1 MSSGFLGGLR
11 NLQLKC
17 RRVPPRSQTLR
28 PRRQASLRKRRRATL
43 RRHRRSP
50 HRPRLRERRQRFLQ
64 PRLRPQSQKCAEPS
78 LCAQK
83 ISQKRAA
90 LPTRLR
96 RNQPDRTV
104 SLFGR
109 LKEPTSKLPW
119 TMKKEIPLSNVGFRR
134 LTALWSLA
142 VSIFPCAF
150 SIVTP
155 FKSRKMARRSKTT
168 TTT

>member
-1 MSSGFLGGLR
+1 SGLLGGLR

-17 RRVPPRSQTLR
+17 HRVLPRSQTQRL
-28 PRRQASLRKRRRATL
+28 RRQASLQKRRRATL

-50 HRPRLRERRQRFLQ
+50 HRRRLRERRQRFLQ
-64 PRLRPQSQKCAEPS
+64 PRLRPQSRKCGEPS

-83 ISQKRAA
+83 ILQKRAA

-109 LKEPTSKLPW
+109 LKEPTSKFPW
-119 TMKKEIPLSNVGFRR
+119 TMKKGITLSSVGFRR

-142 VSIFPCAF
+142 VSIFPCTF
-150 SIVTP
+150 SILTP
-155 FKSRKMARRSKTT
+155 FRS
-168 TTT
+168 